1 MRIALSS
8 MVFHF
13 VGYSHGLYA
22 TRYVCHTIC
31 VCFISG
37 MTGRSSHWR
46 NQATTLIDP
55 ISGGLAG
62 SKSVIAMFRQQLGS
76 YIKLAVP
83 DEGNRHE
90 ILRRCD
96 ESDRQ
101 RPNLAAESASSQ
113 LGYGEGHM
121 ECAALRY
128 SQKVPSF
135 LHTSE
140 LRRDAK

>member
-1 MRIALSS
+1 VWAGGVHRFHEQPGSMSEIAI
-8 MVFHF
+8 
-13 VGYSHGLYA
+13 Y
-22 TRYVCHTIC
+22 
-31 VCFISG
+31 
-37 MTGRSSHWR
+37 
-46 NQATTLIDP
+46 
-55 ISGGLAG
+55 
-62 SKSVIAMFRQQLGS
+62 RQQLGS

-96 ESDRQ
+96 ESHRQ

-135 LHTSE
+135 LHTSG
-140 LRRDAK
+140 LRRDAKS